1 MSKSEVTTTTT
12 STTTTTTSTT
22 TTTTTTTSIDSVERK
37 FECVPWH
44 EGAAYWKWEWEVP
57 AACVG
62 MNFISSSDLLKISF
76 SC

>member
-1 MSKSEVTTTTT
+1 MSKSEVT
-12 STTTTTTSTT
+12 TTTTTTSTT
-22 TTTTTTTSIDSVERK
+22 TTTTTTTDIYSVERK
-37 FECVPWH
+37 FECVSWH

-62 MNFISSSDLLKISF
+62 MNFILSSDLLKISF